1 VFSMKISEMIA
12 KLQEIQKR
20 EGDLFIVISGDFDYS
35 MEDANIKVVTEQ
47 IINHI
52 NGLVLLR
59 EKHLKIEV

>member
-1 VFSMKISEMIA
+1 MFSMKISEMIA